1 MRFHLLLFFTFL
13 LITTSG
19 YAQEDASSKV
29 ATMRASIE
37 NQTGEEKVN
46 SLNRLSNDVLEM
58 KMPREATKFAQEALD
73 FSNQINFQEGIA
85 NAHDQLGFVYQSK
98 YDYENAMEEFVA
110 AQKIRD
116 ISMDK
121 KGIATAKNNIGKAFL
136 LQGDTDNGELNL
148 IKALELRREIAD
160 KAGLAETH
168 KNLADLYLAKQVYG
182 KARENYEAS
191 LGIRTELKDFKGAA
205 AIASHLGTIVS
216 DLGDTEGALIYYRMS
231 VDMNSS
237 INDMPNLGDDFN
249 NIAKTHIEQEDW
261 EEAMDAN
268 DKAMGI
274 RETLKDQLGV
284 AECKKNSGIIANGM
298 GNTKAANNHLIE
310 SVKMLSK
317 TETAPK
323 KQGIYK
329 DISMAFYKM
338 KDYKNAYR
346 YQMAYTKE
354 KETFFNKEKATALL
368 ELTTKYESEFEA
380 EKQEQVIASLE
391 QEQTYN
397 QKFKYFLFAL
407 LGLGGLFMASLF
419 SSYNRKKKD
428 NEKLKSMNDE
438 ISAKNTEIDSQNDL
452 LQEKNDNL
460 DVLNSKLVDEMAER
474 ESIEKS
480 SFARDRF
487 LATMSH
493 EMKTPMN
500 IITGLTHLLLDEKPR
515 EDQVKHLRTLQF
527 SANNLVVYINDILD
541 FSKIEAGRITLDSRE
556 FSLKSRFE
564 DIKNRYE
571 MQAKEKGLQFTC
583 NIDSRIPNNVIGDP
597 VRLDQI
603 MTNLVSNAVKHTE
616 KGTVEVDVKLDQL
629 NKKESTVIIKVTDTG
644 VGMKPEV
651 LEDMFKKFDSNSND
665 IFEGYGS
672 TGFGL
677 VITKRLVDLQNGKI
691 EVDSKIGKGTVIT
704 MHLPFKVGEVNATS
718 DAGTASA
725 KNVKSSSTG
734 SKTKVNLES
743 KFRHLAGNR
752 ILLVEDNKINQ
763 LVVAKLLRKLN
774 IDVVTADNGLE
785 ALEAIDKIYFDLI
798 LMDIQMP
805 KMDGYR
811 ATAEIRKNPDERKR
825 ETPIIALTAS
835 AFLTEKEKA
844 KLFGMNDHVGKPF
857 GQEDLL
863 DKINDCL
870 ARNAKKVS

>member
-1 MRFHLLLFFTFL
+1 
-13 LITTSG
+13 
-19 YAQEDASSKV
+19 
-29 ATMRASIE
+29 
-37 NQTGEEKVN
+37 
-46 SLNRLSNDVLEM
+46 
-58 KMPREATKFAQEALD
+58 
-73 FSNQINFQEGIA
+73 
-85 NAHDQLGFVYQSK
+85 
-98 YDYENAMEEFVA
+98 
-110 AQKIRD
+110 
-116 ISMDK
+116 
-121 KGIATAKNNIGKAFL
+121 
-136 LQGDTDNGELNL
+136 
-148 IKALELRREIAD
+148 
-160 KAGLAETH
+160 
-168 KNLADLYLAKQVYG
+168 
-182 KARENYEAS
+182 
-191 LGIRTELKDFKGAA
+191 
-205 AIASHLGTIVS
+205 
-216 DLGDTEGALIYYRMS
+216 MS

-237 INDMPNLGDDFN
+237 INDMPKLGDDFN
-249 NIAKTHIEQEDW
+249 NIAKTHIEQGDW
-261 EEAMDAN
+261 EEAMEVN
-268 DKAMGI
+268 EKAMSI
-274 RETLKDQLGV
+274 RQTINDQLGV

-298 GNTKAANNHLIE
+298 GNTKAANDYLIE
-310 SVKMLSK
+310 SVKLLMK
-317 TETAPK
+317 AETAPK
-323 KQGIYK
+323 KQDIYQDVSK
-329 DISMAFYKM
+329 AFYKM

-346 YQMAYTKE
+346 YQLAYTKE

-391 QEQTYN
+391 QEQSYN

-407 LGLGGLFMASLF
+407 LGLGALFMANLF

-428 NEKLKSMNDE
+428 NAKLRSMNDE
-438 ISAKNTEIDSQNDL
+438 ITAKNTEIDKQNDL

-460 DVLNSKLVDEMAER
+460 DVLNGKLVDEMAER

-556 FSLKSRFE
+556 FSLKNRFE
-564 DIKNRYE
+564 EINNRYN
-571 MQAKEKGLQFTC
+571 MQAQEKGLKFTC
-583 NIDSRIPNNVIGDP
+583 NIDSRIPENVVGDP

-651 LEDMFKKFDSNSND
+651 LEEMFKKFDSSSND

-672 TGFGL
+672 SGFGL

-691 EVDSKIGKGTVIT
+691 EVDSKIGEGTVIT
-704 MHLPFKVGEVNATS
+704 MHLPFKVAAFTGIKTT
-718 DAGTASA
+718 GTASA
-725 KNVKSSSTG
+725 KSTT
-734 SKTKVNLES
+734 STPTANKNKINLES
-743 KFRHLAGNR
+743 KFGHLAGNR

-774 IDVVTADNGLE
+774 MDVVTADNGLE

-811 ATAEIRKNPDERKR
+811 ATAEIRKNPDDRKR

-863 DKINDCL
+863 DKIEDCL
-870 ARNAKKVS
+870 ARNKKKVS